1 VDNNNALATRRH
13 SIGFHLG
20 LKGFARISNNSA
32 LGCVGWFPTLGG

>member
-20 LKGFARISNNSA
+20 LKGFARITNNSA
-32 LGCVGWFPTLGG
+32 LGGQE